1 MPARRPWRTRARAR
15 RSAITA
21 IDGSGIAKPHAG
33 GGTADVAPVSEPETL
48 GVADRD
54 RDRDQVRRARWA
66 WPAGYALAVVAL
78 FFCYLRIS
86 GTQGVTSDG
95 ASQALQA
102 WDMMHGNWLLKGW
115 TLTDVSFYT
124 TELPEYI
131 LVGVFRGLGPADV
144 HTAAAIT
151 YTLLVVL
158 AGLLAKGGKTGKEG
172 LLRVLIASGIM
183 IAPQVG
189 PGAFLLLLSP
199 DHTGTGVPLLLI
211 FLLLDRAP
219 RRPWVPLAAGLML
232 VWAQVGDRLV
242 LTIGVLP
249 IVVVC
254 AVRAYRDV
262 VVRREPVR
270 ERWFDLALAAA
281 AIASVGVADV
291 IVKIIRHLGG
301 YVSAPLNTTFA
312 ASAEWPAHIALAAEG
327 VLGLYGADI
336 AGRSVGF
343 YAVIALIH
351 LAGLALAAWAV
362 GRALRGFFACD
373 DLITQVLTV
382 AILANLAAYV
392 FSVLPNT
399 FWDNREIANVL
410 PFGAVLAGRLL
421 AGKLTQTRILPAL
434 TAVACCYLVALGYG
448 VTRPQVP
455 AHDQALTD
463 WLRAHH
469 LSDGLGSYAEG
480 NSVTLDSHGGILLV
494 APTWRPS
501 SVRPGAHEAKASD
514 FDPRLHDANFV
525 VTTTQ
530 DGPAFYIPPG
540 WIVSAFGQPAH
551 AYHYGVWTIMTYDQ
565 NLLDE
570 LG

>member
-1 MPARRPWRTRARAR
+1 MSAVNGPGLARD
-15 RSAITA
+15 S
-21 IDGSGIAKPHAG
+21 
-33 GGTADVAPVSEPETL
+33 GTATPLPDARHRTEHGRPQL
-48 GVADRD
+48 
-54 RDRDQVRRARWA
+54 ARWA
-66 WPAGYALAVVAL
+66 WPAAYAVAAVLL
-78 FFCYLRIS
+78 FFCYLRLS
-86 GTQGVTSDG
+86 GTQAVTSDG
-95 ASQALQA
+95 ASMALQA
-102 WDMMHGNWLLKGW
+102 WDMTHGNWLLKGW

-131 LVGVFRGLGPADV
+131 LVSIFRGLGPADV

-158 AGLLAKGGKTGKEG
+158 AGLLAKGNKTGKEG
-172 LLRVLIASGIM
+172 LVRVLVASGIM

-219 RRPWVPLAAGLML
+219 RRPWVPVAAGLML
-232 VWAQVGDRLV
+232 VWAQIGDRLV

-254 AVRAYRDV
+254 AVRAYRDIV
-262 VVRREPVR
+262 QRREPVR

-281 AIASVGVADV
+281 AIVSVGVSDV
-291 IVKIIRHLGG
+291 VVKIIKHLGG
-301 YVSAPLNTTFA
+301 WTAAPLNTMFA
-312 ASAEWPAHIALAAEG
+312 PSASWPAHIAQAAEG
-327 VLGLYGADI
+327 VLGLYGADTTE
-336 AGRSVGF
+336 RSLGVVT
-343 YAVIALIH
+343 AIALVH

-362 GRALRGFFACD
+362 GRAIRGFFACD

-382 AILANLAAYV
+382 AILINVAAYV
-392 FSVLPNT
+392 FSMLPNT

-421 AGKLTQTRILPAL
+421 ADKLIQARLLPAL

-448 VTRPQVP
+448 VTRAQAP

-463 WLRAHH
+463 WLSAHH

-480 NSVTLDSHGGILLV
+480 NSVRLDSHGSILLA
-494 APTWRPS
+494 APSWS
-501 SVRPGAHEAKASD
+501 AQAVRPGTHEAKASD
-514 FDPRLHDANFV
+514 FDPGQHYANFV

-530 DGPAFYIPPG
+530 DGPGFYIPPA
-540 WIVSAFGQPAH
+540 WIINAFGQPART
-551 AYHYGVWTIMTYDQ
+551 YHYGAWTIMTYDK

-570 LG
+570 LRLSIKGNCNQHAYLGERAAR